1 MNFDQYSH
9 IIFDFDETLV
19 TLQIKWSF
27 WHQDIIPL
35 MEKYEPDFDPQTYL
49 DMSAIHRYVE
59 KHGSNFLS
67 DFVEFEK
74 KLEQDHY
81 YGYIKIEKSLNL
93 LEKLQQAGKQLYLLT
108 SNCREVVEPILE
120 ELQIKNYFKKIV
132 TVNDVENLKPSAAP
146 FKLIR
151 ETDVELQNYLMIGDS
166 KNDSG
171 FAKRAEIA
179 YLDVRE
185 F

>member
-1 MNFDQYSH
+1 
-9 IIFDFDETLV
+9 
-19 TLQIKWSF
+19 
-27 WHQDIIPL
+27 
-35 MEKYEPDFDPQTYL
+35 
-49 DMSAIHRYVE
+49 
-59 KHGSNFLS
+59 
-67 DFVEFEK
+67 
-74 KLEQDHY
+74 LER
-81 YGYIKIEKSLNL
+81 
-93 LEKLQQAGKQLYLLT
+93 LQQVENTLFLLT

-120 ELQIKNYFKKIV
+120 ELQINTNYKKIV

-151 ETDVELQNYLMIGDS
+151 EDEVELKKYLMIGDS

-171 FAKRAEIA
+171 FAKAVGIA

>member
-9 IIFDFDETLV
+9 IIFDFDETLA
-19 TLQIKWSF
+19 TLQVEWSF

-35 MEKYEPDFDPQTYL
+35 IKKYEKDFDPQTYL

-59 KHGSNFLS
+59 KYGSSFLS
-67 DFVEFEK
+67 DFVAFEK

-81 YGYIKIEKSLNL
+81 YGYIRIEKSLAL
-93 LEKLQQAGKQLYLLT
+93 LEKLHQAQKTLFLLT

-120 ELQIKNYFKKIV
+120 ELRIKTYFKKIV

-151 ETDVELQNYLMIGDS
+151 EDDVELKNYLMIGDS

-171 FAKRAEIA
+171 FAKATGIA

>member
-1 MNFDQYSH
+1 MTFDQYSH

-19 TLQIKWSF
+19 TLKIHWSF

-35 MEKYEPDFDPQTYL
+35 IEKYEADFDPQTYL
-49 DMSAIHRYVE
+49 DMSFIHRYVE
-59 KHGSNFLS
+59 KYGPNFLK

-74 KLEQDHY
+74 KLEQEHY
-81 YGYIKIEKSLNL
+81 YGYIKIEKSLKL
-93 LEKLQQAGKQLYLLT
+93 LEELERAEKKLFLLT
-108 SNCREVVEPILE
+108 SNCREVVEPILT
-120 ELQIKNYFKKIV
+120 ELKIKDYFQRIV

-151 ETDVELQNYLMIGDS
+151 EIEIAKEKYLMIGDS

-171 FAKRAEIA
+171 FAKQAGIA